1 MVLLYQAMAQI
12 NKSSPP
18 STATAKTIKYVDI
31 KYVEKYRQLLQ
42 QKKEEIYRAEE
53 LDRQS
58 REAMMAGD
66 PEKALSLL
74 QEAITILQGTPQ
86 NNEVETKESPKKIHR
101 VMENNGMPSYKD
113 SPFGIFDPYEI
124 FLDRPTFITR
134 SDINEYLKDLGVKW
148 VQAMPRE
155 DIGELDMLAKTGINI
170 YSRAIPFPHTRRR
183 PEMPDA
189 YKEYLRNL
197 VKKYKDKIK
206 YWEADTEPEGFT
218 PYSPDEGWQG
228 HPEKY
233 TEFLRVTS
241 GIIKEECK
249 DCKIVLGGL
258 GGPEIGLSGNSNQ
271 VKFLESVLE
280 AGGGKYFDVLEFK
293 QTYHKASEY
302 TELKNKMEIY
312 GRVLA
317 KYGIDIYKIPVF
329 IETAMY
335 DGSPVTLNHPPL
347 PYQSERQE
355 AGSLLKTYVF
365 GIAHG
370 IDKIFWI
377 NLVKRGPDQMHRKEI
392 FYCYGLINNPQNEGK
407 SHKKLSYYTYKKMV
421 EILEGSNWNH
431 IEIIQEEDGV
441 YIYKFTKNA
450 NPIWVAWNDN
460 KESKKVR
467 ITLRKDTKNV
477 KSTEGVPIYE
487 SGQDVKDYKTAFKE
501 IKENLLKNHPLQLEF
516 ELRESPVFVEE
527 N

>member
-1 MVLLYQAMAQI
+1 MAQI
-12 NKSSPP
+12 NQSSPP
-18 STATAKTIKYVDI
+18 SPVKPAEYFDI
-31 KYVEKYRQLLQ
+31 KYVEKFRQLLKQ
-42 QKKEEIYRAEE
+42 SKGQIQRAEE
-53 LDRQS
+53 LDKKS
-58 REAMMAGD
+58 REAYKAGD
-66 PEKALSLL
+66 TERAFRLL
-74 QEAITILQGTPQ
+74 QEAIEILQGAPKSL
-86 NNEVETKESPKKIHR
+86 EVETKEPPQKKDR
-101 VMENNGMPSYKD
+101 VIENAGMLSYKD
-113 SPFGIFDPYEI
+113 SPLGIFNPYEV

-280 AGGGKYFDVLEFK
+280 AGGGKYFDVFEFK
-293 QTYHKASEY
+293 LHYHMANEY
-302 TELKNKMEIY
+302 TELKNAMEVY
-312 GRVLA
+312 GKTLSQ
-317 KYGIDIYKIPVF
+317 YGIDIYKIPVF
-329 IETAMY
+329 TETAMY
-335 DGSPVTLNHPPL
+335 DGKPDTLKFPPL
-347 PYQSERQE
+347 PYQSESQQA
-355 AGSLLKTYVF
+355 AGLLKTYVF
-365 GIAHG
+365 GLAHG
-370 IDKIFWI
+370 IKKIFW
-377 NLVKRGPDQMHRKEI
+377 NYVVERGEEQEQRKEI
-392 FYCYGLINNPQNEGK
+392 FDFYGLVHNPQNDGL

-421 EILEGSNWNH
+421 EILEGSDWNK
-431 IEIIQEEDGV
+431 IEIIQEKGGV
-441 YIYKFTKNA
+441 YIYKFTKNG

-527 N
+527 T